1 MCALNKN
8 VSEDPVRLGLVASF
22 ARPGGNATGINFFSG
37 ELVAKRLELLR
48 ELVPGAARVAVLVN
62 PTNAGNT
69 ETTVRDVEAAARI
82 MGLHIQVLHARTSSE
97 INAAF
102 TTFVR
107 ERPEPAVYASETFA
121 RNGGPIYYGT
131 DWQNQFRQAAVY
143 VDRIL
148 KGTNPGDLPVQQ
160 QTKFPLIVN
169 LAAARALGIEL
180 PTSLLLSADRRA
192 PGRPSLRLSG
202 HFHV

>member
-1 MCALNKN
+1 M
-8 VSEDPVRLGLVASF
+8 SPASPG
-22 ARPGGNATGINFFSG
+22 PGGNATGINFFSG

-121 RNGGPIYYGT
+121 RNGGLIYYGT

-160 QTKFPLIVN
+160 PTKFPLIVN

-180 PTSLLLSADRRA
+180 PTSLLLKV
-192 PGRPSLRLSG
+192 RPKSIKDCIA
-202 HFHV
+202 FVT

>member
-121 RNGGPIYYGT
+121 RNGGLIYYGT
-131 DWQNQFRQAAVY
+131 DWQKSVPA
-143 VDRIL
+143 
-148 KGTNPGDLPVQQ
+148 
-160 QTKFPLIVN
+160 
-169 LAAARALGIEL
+169 
-180 PTSLLLSADRRA
+180 
-192 PGRPSLRLSG
+192 SG
-202 HFHV
+202 HLRRSHPQGCQRR